1 MSGALRER
9 YGPWAAVLGAGQG
22 IGLAFAE
29 ELAGEGFS
37 LLLVDACAET
47 LAAAAPSAARC
58 GAKEVAS
65 ARIDLGAPDCAARLQ
80 EALGARDLG
89 LVVYT
94 AMLPLT
100 GAFLSHPLERHAQA
114 VAAGVSGVLAAS
126 HALGG
131 RLVARGRGGLILT
144 SSLAGFQ
151 GTGWVA
157 EYAAVKAFDLV
168 LAEGLWWE
176 WRPLGVDVL
185 ALCPGNTA
193 TPGLLQ
199 NRPNADPAT
208 FADPRAV
215 AREALAHLPL
225 ARERGPICIPGE
237 DNRSVRAA
245 FDQLPRKQVVE
256 LIGAS
261 TKQMFAR

>member
-1 MSGALRER
+1 MSGALLAR

-29 ELAGEGFS
+29 ELARAGFA
-37 LLLVDACAET
+37 LLLVDLREEM
-47 LAAAAPSAARC
+47 LAAAAASAARA
-58 GAKEVAS
+58 GAKEVAT
-65 ARIDLGAPDCAARLQ
+65 ARIDLGAPDCAARLRA
-80 EALGARDLG
+80 ALGARELG
-89 LVVYT
+89 LAVYT

-100 GAFLSHPLERHAQA
+100 GAFLSHPLERHEQA

-126 HALGG
+126 HALGE

-176 WRPLGVDVL
+176 WRPHGVDVV

-193 TPGLLQ
+193 TPGLLG
-199 NRPNADPAT
+199 NRPQADPSS
-208 FADPRAV
+208 FADPGDV

-237 DNRSVRAA
+237 DNRAVRAA
-245 FDQLPRKQVVE
+245 FDRLPRQRVVE